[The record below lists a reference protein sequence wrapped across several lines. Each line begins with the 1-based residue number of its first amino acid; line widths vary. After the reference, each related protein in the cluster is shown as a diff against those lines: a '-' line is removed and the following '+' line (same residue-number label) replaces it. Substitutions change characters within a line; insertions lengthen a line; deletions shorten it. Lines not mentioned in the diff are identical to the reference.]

1 MKKFTKWLA
10 VCAACLALGAV
21 PAAGATTSVQP
32 TVAQASVKTTK
43 PAPKPRR
50 GWYGTMP
57 KKCYYGKDGQTL
69 KGLHK
74 DQRRILLFR
83 SDQRL
88 HENWLEKHCEK
99 WKNAPSLF
107 FTENRKSLYWICL
120 LYTSPSPRDS

>member
-74 DQRRILLFR
+74 IKGEYYYFGQI
-83 SDQRL
+83 
-88 HENWLEKHCEK
+88 KG
-99 WKNAPSLF
+99 
-107 FTENRKSLYWICL
+107 
-120 LYTSPSPRDS
+120 YT

>member
-50 GWYGTMP
+50 GWYRN
-57 KKCYYGKDGQTL
+57 
-69 KGLHK
+69 H
-74 DQRRILLFR
+74 
-83 SDQRL
+83 
-88 HENWLEKHCEK
+88 
-99 WKNAPSLF
+99 A
-107 FTENRKSLYWICL
+107 
-120 LYTSPSPRDS
+120 

>member
-69 KGLHK
+69 KG
-74 DQRRILLFR
+74 DCIR
-83 SDQRL
+83 SK
-88 HENWLEKHCEK
+88 ENITISVRSK
-99 WKNAPSLF
+99 A
-107 FTENRKSLYWICL
+107 T
-120 LYTSPSPRDS
+120 